1 MTEPDREEPGAAL
14 AARMERRLTVA
25 GYLANG
31 IGALIVALFL
41 ALFVPVGKR
50 RPVDLY
56 APAGSV

>member
-14 AARMERRLTVA
+14 AARMERRLAVA

-31 IGALIVALFL
+31 IGATIVALFL
-41 ALFVPVGKR
+41 AFFV
-50 RPVDLY
+50 PVDLY